1 MIVPRK
7 SVRTAVALSAVLAA
21 ASVALLVPSAAP
33 AGAVAP
39 PPGAA
44 KPTPGSGMGTAAA
57 LNNPKCQKGEQYGP
71 YGRFNST
78 FVGGGPVCVKPW
90 TASANNGGA
99 TYQGV
104 TKNAVTIVFVVPNQ
118 AEINKVPGTAPV
130 KRDGSGNPGSY
141 QDAIHDLLTAYMK
154 YYETWGRD
162 INVKYV
168 VSTGDDEASQRADA
182 VTIEAM
188 KPFAVVDFSP
198 TGLDVLD
205 TEMAKQ
211 KLVTFGYSTNTRK
224 ALEQAPYRWG
234 DADAQA
240 AAANSAEVIGRQLA
254 GKKAE
259 FGGDDVKTQARKF
272 GTVYIDGGVD
282 ITQFQSALAK
292 HKVTLATNDSYTAS
306 GATLGDTVSAQ
317 QQAPTIVAK
326 MKAAGVTTV
335 VLFTDVAMTKALMT
349 QADSEDY
356 NPEWFFTGT
365 VFQDLA
371 LLARGYPADQMTHA
385 FGISILTPYV
395 QPDTAPL
402 GGVPLSTQIDPLNW
416 YWGVGVGT
424 STSSGPT
431 ILTWLMNGISA
442 AGPRLTPKT
451 FQQGL
456 FAMPALG
463 GAAQGYTTSVLTG
476 YGKTA
481 GLPYDEYNILG
492 LDFSPIWWDGDTTG
506 PSNGTGTLGKGLDWY
521 TDGAARYVAKTV
533 PTKQFGWFDK
543 ATSVYTFATRQP
555 PIPVYVGPCSG
566 CPATTG
572 GGGSGTPDPSGFV
585 AKASDSSG

>member
-1 MIVPRK
+1 MSVPKK
-7 SVRTAVALSAVLAA
+7 SVRTGVALGAVLAA
-21 ASVALLVPSAAP
+21 VALASIVPSAAP

-39 PPGAA
+39 PPGAG

-57 LNNPKCQKGEQYGP
+57 LNNPKCQKGDQYGP
-71 YGRFNST
+71 YGRFSST

-90 TASANNGGA
+90 SASANNGGA

-104 TKNAVTIVFVVPNQ
+104 TKNAITIVFVVPNQ
-118 AEINKVPGTAPV
+118 AEINKVPGTAPT
-130 KRDGSGNPGSY
+130 KRDGSGAAGTY
-141 QDAIHDLLTAYMK
+141 QDAIHDLLLAYMK

-162 INVKYV
+162 ISVKYV

-182 VTIEAM
+182 VSIEAM

-205 TEMAKQ
+205 STMAKQ
-211 KLVTFGYSTNTRK
+211 KVVTFGYSTNTAK

-240 AAANSAEVIGRQLA
+240 AAANAAEVVGKQLA

-259 FGGDDVKTQARKF
+259 FGGDDVKSQPRKF
-272 GTVYIDGGVD
+272 GTVYIDGGID
-282 ITQFQSALAK
+282 IAQFQSSLKK
-292 HKVTLATNDSYTAS
+292 HKVTLAESDSYTAS
-306 GATLGDTVSAQ
+306 GATLGDPTSAQ
-317 QQAPTIVAK
+317 EQAPTIVAK
-326 MKAAGVTTV
+326 MKSEGVTTV
-335 VLFTDVAMTKALMT
+335 VLFTDVAMTKALMANAT
-349 QADSEDY
+349 SQEW

-371 LLARGYPADQMTHA
+371 LLARTYPPEQMAHA

-395 QPDTAPL
+395 QPDPAPA
-402 GGVPLSTQIDPLNW
+402 GGQPLSTQIDPLNW

-424 STSSGPT
+424 MTSSGPT

-442 AGPRLTPKT
+442 AGPKLTPQT

-463 GAAQGYTTSVLTG
+463 GAAQGYTTSVTTG

-492 LDFSPIWWDGDTTG
+492 LDFSPIWWDNDTTG
-506 PSNGTGTLGKGLDWY
+506 PSNGTGTMGKGVDWY
-521 TDGAARYVAKTV
+521 TDGAHRYVAKTV
-533 PTKQFGWFDK
+533 PTKQFGWYDK
-543 ATSVYTFATRQP
+543 TTSVYTFTTRQP
-555 PIPVYVGPCSG
+555 PIPVYVGACQG

-572 GGGSGTPDPSGFV
+572 QGGAGTPDPSGFV